1 MVAAAGL
8 TLALFASAAVSCHAQ
23 YIAADPGMTQ
33 GALSE
38 GDGALAWGLWRADPG
53 ATGVGP
59 GRDAYVALQQSGVA
73 PSGWRLNASA
83 WWAEEHGLVMESPD
97 ALAPGSYML
106 AWLNDRPSGFAGAVT
121 LTVTGDRWALDSGA
135 TLHDVTH
142 LPCRSARY
150 TPERVS
156 MYACTPDELLAARP
170 PFPVTPGASMPR
182 VPGCAT
188 TDYAVLFIHA

>member
-1 MVAAAGL
+1 MAAAGI
-8 TLALFASAAVSCHAQ
+8 TLALFASAAMSCHAQ
-23 YIAADPGMTQ
+23 YIAADPGMSQ
-33 GALSE
+33 SALSE
-38 GDGALAWGLWRADPG
+38 GDGALKWGLWRTDPG
-53 ATGVGP
+53 STGVGP
-59 GRDAYVALQQSGVA
+59 GRAAYAALQQSGVA

-97 ALAPGSYML
+97 ALAPGAYAL
-106 AWLNDRPSGFAGAVT
+106 AWLNNRPSGFTGAVT

-156 MYACTPDELLAARP
+156 MYACTPEELLVAQP
-170 PFPVTPGASMPR
+170 PFPVTPGASMPH
-182 VPGCAT
+182 VPGCVA
-188 TDYAVLFIHA
+188 TDYAVLFIHV